1 MSDALKNADLARG
14 GVIPIKLVEG
24 APEESLEQSLY
35 EVRKKIH
42 PRSVSGWFASWRV
55 MLVVA
60 TQLAFYGTVWLEWG
74 GRQALLFDLGAR
86 KFYIF
91 GLVLWPQDFIY
102 LTALLIISALSLFL
116 FTAVA
121 GRLWCGYACPQTVYT
136 EIFMWIERK
145 IEGDR
150 GARIRLDGEALSA
163 RKLGLKLAK
172 HGVWAALAFWT
183 GLTFV
188 GYFTPIRELLPGLAS
203 FSLGPWETFWVLFYG
218 FATYGNAGW
227 MREQVCKYMCP
238 YARFQSAMFDPDTM
252 IITYDKA
259 RGEPRGGRSRSA
271 DNKALGLGDCVDCG
285 ICVQVCPTGIDIRNG
300 LQYECIGCAACIDG
314 CNQVMAKMGY
324 AKGLIRYSTENA
336 LKNGW
341 DFRQILAH
349 AMRPRVLIYAAI
361 LAAVVIAM
369 AVSLL
374 LRVPVKVDVIRDRAS
389 LGREVAPGRIENIYR
404 LQVMNTT
411 EQPHRFVVRVA
422 DVHALED
429 IEVLTD
435 VPQPLQIGAVST
447 ISVPV
452 RVRATPEHE
461 KRGSERIY
469 FVIEASDTEK
479 HLLPEVFS
487 IREKSIFFIPGPP
500 R

>member
-1 MSDALKNADLARG
+1 M
-14 GVIPIKLVEG
+14 
-24 APEESLEQSLY
+24 
-35 EVRKKIH
+35 
-42 PRSVSGWFASWRV
+42 
-55 MLVVA
+55 
-60 TQLAFYGTVWLEWG
+60 
-74 GRQALLFDLGAR
+74 
-86 KFYIF
+86 
-91 GLVLWPQDFIY
+91 
-102 LTALLIISALSLFL
+102 
-116 FTAVA
+116 
-121 GRLWCGYACPQTVYT
+121 
-136 EIFMWIERK
+136 
-145 IEGDR
+145 
-150 GARIRLDGEALSA
+150 
-163 RKLGLKLAK
+163 
-172 HGVWAALAFWT
+172 
-183 GLTFV
+183 
-188 GYFTPIRELLPGLAS
+188 
-203 FSLGPWETFWVLFYG
+203 
-218 FATYGNAGW
+218 
-227 MREQVCKYMCP
+227 
-238 YARFQSAMFDPDTM
+238 
-252 IITYDKA
+252 
-259 RGEPRGGRSRSA
+259 
-271 DNKALGLGDCVDCG
+271 
-285 ICVQVCPTGIDIRNG
+285 QVCPTGIDIRNG